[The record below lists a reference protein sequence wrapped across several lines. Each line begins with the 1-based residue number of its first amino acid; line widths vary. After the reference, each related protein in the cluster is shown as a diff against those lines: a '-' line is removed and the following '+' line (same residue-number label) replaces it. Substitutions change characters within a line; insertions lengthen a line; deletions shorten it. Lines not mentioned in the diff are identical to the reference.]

1 MNYICIYIYD
11 VGFYVKVAAMSL
23 GSIVEGGLDMANIK
37 VQTTTTVIANNVA
50 ESGGSVTS
58 ELCAMAVQVCNIL
71 ALFVFFLFILMAF

>member
-1 MNYICIYIYD
+1 MYIYIYD

-23 GSIVEGGLDMANIK
+23 GSIVEGGLDMTNIK

-50 ESGGSVTS
+50 ESGASVTS